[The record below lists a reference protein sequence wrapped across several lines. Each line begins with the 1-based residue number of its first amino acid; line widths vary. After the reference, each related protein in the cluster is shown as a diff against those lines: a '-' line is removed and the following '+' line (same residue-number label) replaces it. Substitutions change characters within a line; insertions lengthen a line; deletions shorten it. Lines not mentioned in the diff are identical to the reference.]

1 VTAGNANVIFFLAPS
16 MKKTVSNSHLEEHK
30 NLSKFDANLKKK
42 LLDFMLHLN
51 YVSDEKI

>member
-16 MKKTVSNSHLEEHK
+16 MIKTVSNSHLEEHK

-51 YVSDEKI
+51 YV